1 MANHPSD
8 RQRMRDDL
16 RELAKLASPGATTH
30 GFDTADSSGY
40 VDLSAYST
48 RDPGWVERELARAKK
63 GAPPPLPRPGS
74 RGIDALTPASMAP
87 VALEAFVL
95 PDDTAQLRPSRGKK
109 ALYGVL
115 GLASAGIVAFL
126 AVTLAKHPPPSDT
139 KTQVAAAVLAPP
151 VADPV
156 PATTT
161 AAASPPTVAPTTSA
175 TAPAVTPAAVTT
187 AAATSVATA
196 APTSKKKTAPA
207 ARIHAAAATGSTSP
221 APARATAA
229 SRPAVIPQSKPS
241 SGGDSLMDLI
251 KKSVATGK

>member
-1 MANHPSD
+1 MANQPSD
-8 RQRMRDDL
+8 RQRMRNDL
-16 RELAKLASPGATTH
+16 RELAKLATPGATTH

-48 RDPGWVERELARAKK
+48 QDPDWVERELARAKK

-95 PDDTAQLRPSRGKK
+95 PDDTAQLRPSRGKR
-109 ALYGVL
+109 AFYGVL
-115 GLASAGIVAFL
+115 GLASTAIVAFL

-139 KTQVAAAVLAPP
+139 KTQVAAAVVAPP

-156 PATTT
+156 PAAATAAPASPQTVAPTASTTT
-161 AAASPPTVAPTTSA
+161 AAAPPAA
-175 TAPAVTPAAVTT
+175 MTAPATTTVASARTP
-187 AAATSVATA
+187 
-196 APTSKKKTAPA
+196 KKKAPA
-207 ARIHAAAATGSTSP
+207 ARIHAAAATPSTSP

-229 SRPAVIPQSKPS
+229 TRPAVIPQSKPS